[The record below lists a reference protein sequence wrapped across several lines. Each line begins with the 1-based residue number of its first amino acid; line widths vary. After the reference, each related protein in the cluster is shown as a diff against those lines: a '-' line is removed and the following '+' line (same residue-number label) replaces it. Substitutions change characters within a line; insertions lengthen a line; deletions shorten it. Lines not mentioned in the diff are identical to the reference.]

1 MYYFTCSSGFFYLFR
16 GGAGFPYRE
25 RAGELDLHRS
35 TGLLPDDMMQNRRTV
50 MSNIIS
56 RRMDRCERRRR
67 KLGDAD
73 IIKPNHRDVV
83 RYSVSVFR
91 KCLDRTHG
99 DRIAGCKN
107 RRRKRF
113 ASDQITGHLIAGINS
128 E

>member
-1 MYYFTCSSGFFYLFR
+1 MYYFTFSSGFFYLFR

-50 MSNIIS
+50 MSHIIS

-67 KLGDAD
+67 KFGDAD

-83 RYSVSVFR
+83 RYSVS
-91 KCLDRTHG
+91 
-99 DRIAGCKN
+99 A
-107 RRRKRF
+107 
-113 ASDQITGHLIAGINS
+113 LIAPMAIGSLAAKIAVGS
-128 E
+128 VLLRIKSQVIS